1 MRPSIVVLGA
11 GPAGIGA
18 GLALGERGIVLEASS
33 SPGGI
38 CQTIEFAGAFF
49 DLGGHSF
56 HTPHPDIRDLV
67 FGAVKMEE
75 QLRQAWCCYQD
86 ELIPYPFQRN
96 FELLSDKS
104 VVEECQAGLKTAQQK
119 SRARN
124 YEEYLETR
132 FGPGITKHFL
142 KPYNQKLWGA
152 DLKRLSA
159 DWVRERIPGTA
170 KAEDKVSTDDRKRTP
185 LQSNTVVA
193 YPARGGFGEIFKSLA
208 ARLPDVRYGDKVAR
222 IDPREH
228 ELVTS
233 RGQRF
238 KWDALISSLALP
250 DLLSLFEKLPN
261 HIDDAVSRL
270 EALPIS
276 LVLFSIDR
284 RLKTEIQRVYSSD
297 FDMPAH
303 KIVFTN
309 NSSDYLRS
317 LQNHGITAEVSGYRK
332 ETDEEL
338 VEKVSARLRDLQLLP
353 HAARIRSAKVIRLG
367 RAYPVPSLHRDAS
380 VQKIKEW
387 LEAQN
392 IYSVGRFGE
401 WAYINSDE
409 ALYRGLVMGQ
419 ALAQKRAA

>member
-11 GPAGIGA
+11 GPAGIGT
-18 GLALGERGIVLEASS
+18 GLALDRLGIVLEASS

-49 DLGGHSF
+49 DLGGHCF
-56 HTPHPDIRDLV
+56 HTPHPEIRDLV

-75 QLRQAWCCYQD
+75 QLRQAWCCYHG
-86 ELIPYPFQRN
+86 ELVPYPFQRN

-104 VVEECQAGLKTAQQK
+104 VVEECQAGLKTAQPGSQ
-119 SRARN
+119 ARN
-124 YEEYLETR
+124 YDEYLDTR
-132 FGPGITKHFL
+132 FGSGISKHFL

-159 DWVRERIPGTA
+159 DWVQERIPGA
-170 KAEDKVSTDDRKRTP
+170 AGVEHKLSTRDRKRAP
-185 LQSNTVVA
+185 LQSNSVVA

-208 ARLPDVRYGDKVAR
+208 ARLPDVRYGQQVAR
-222 IDPREH
+222 VNPREH

-233 RGQRF
+233 HGQRL
-238 KWDALISSLALP
+238 KWEVLISSLALP
-250 DLLSLFEKLPN
+250 DLLSLVEKVPDE
-261 HIDDAVSRL
+261 IGDAAGRL

-276 LVLFSIDR
+276 LVLLSIDR
-284 RLKTEIQRVYSSD
+284 RLKTDIQRVYSSD
-297 FDMPAH
+297 LDMPAH
-303 KIVFTN
+303 KMVFN
-309 NSSDYLRS
+309 HNSSDYLRS

-332 ETDEEL
+332 ETDNEL
-338 VEKVSARLRDLQLLP
+338 VEKVSGRLRDLQLLP
-353 HAARIRSAKVIRLG
+353 NAARIRSAKVIRIG

-409 ALYRGLVMGQ
+409 ALYRGLVMGH
-419 ALAQKRAA
+419 ALAHRRAA